1 MFQIHELLKNYPMI
15 PIKMISDKSAPKTY
29 QESRVVDVIIV
40 SPT

>member
-1 MFQIHELLKNYPMI
+1 MFQIHELLQKLSHDTHKN
-15 PIKMISDKSAPKTY
+15 DNKSTPKTY